1 MKILLVD
8 DEREEREGIEWLI
21 HKYEFPLEVAQANNG
36 KAALEYIEK
45 HPVDILFTDVKMPIM
60 NGLELAKKV
69 CAQWPEV
76 KIIIYS
82 AYGEFEFARAAM
94 EANAIRYLLK
104 PIDLEQFQ
112 TLMESVISSIKEEKK
127 VKEEK
132 DFHRIES
139 EKNLLFK
146 FFSTG
151 SASDWEMK
159 DILKLLFTEETSL
172 GRLLNV
178 QFTDNF
184 FDKYEEQFGELL
196 KKNFPENVVY
206 MNMYPNE
213 AYILIRDESAE
224 REKNL
229 KGNGDKILQQLKNR
243 TNSNGVILVSNIFS
257 SAEELLDELCRIHRI
272 QRDLFAYD
280 NQTILVRDYL
290 VNKSYYEF
298 DAEKICKKLRAAIE
312 DHEEEFIKK
321 YNDQLVEVIKSMER
335 VSKIYLQNML
345 YSIIKTMYDSYPGIE
360 SKELLISAEALFSTG
375 NSKELLRIY
384 KEAMDKI
391 FLLLETEEVDET
403 RVIAKIKNVVGKE
416 YSKDIS
422 LNDMADAVNL
432 TPSYVSYIFKK
443 ETGQSLI
450 KYITDVRM
458 SKAKKLLEES
468 DLKIL
473 QIAKRCGYE
482 NQSYF
487 NRLFKNY
494 YGITPKQLREKI

>member
-21 HKYEFPLEVAQANNG
+21 HKYELPLEVAQANNG

-45 HPVDILFTDVKMPIM
+45 NPIDILFTDVKMPIM

-69 CAQWPEV
+69 YRQWPEI

-104 PIDLEQFQ
+104 PIDLEQFKN
-112 TLMESVISSIKEEKK
+112 LMESVIASVSKEQKDQ
-127 VKEEK
+127 EEK
-132 DFHRIES
+132 DFHRVES

-146 FFSTG
+146 VFSTG
-151 SASDWEMK
+151 SGSKREIE
-159 DILKLLFTEETSL
+159 DISNLLFQDPNFQ

-184 FDKYEEQFGELL
+184 FDKYEDKFCEIL
-196 KKNFPENVVY
+196 KKYFTGNPWY
-206 MNMYPNE
+206 LNMYPNE
-213 AYILIRDESAE
+213 AYIMVTE
-224 REKNL
+224 EKEKDL
-229 KGNGDKILQQLKNR
+229 KHRGDQMLRTLENR
-243 TNSNGVILVSNIFS
+243 FDSNGVILASDNFSNL
-257 SAEELLDELCRIHRI
+257 EEVLEGVQAIHKI
-272 QRDLFAYD
+272 QKDLFSYD
-280 NQTILVRDYL
+280 NQTILIREYL
-290 VNKSYYEF
+290 DNKSYYES
-298 DAEKICKKLRAAIE
+298 DAEKICKKLKVAIE
-312 DHEEEFIKK
+312 GHEEEFIKK
-321 YNDQLVEVIKSMER
+321 YNDQLVECIKSMER
-335 VSKIYLQNML
+335 VSKLYLQNML
-345 YSIIKTMYDSYPGIE
+345 YSIVKTMYDYYPGIE
-360 SKELLISAEALFSTG
+360 SKELLVSAEALFSAG
-375 NSKELLRIY
+375 NSKELLKIY
-384 KEAMDKI
+384 KDAMDKI
-391 FLLLETEEVDET
+391 FLLMQKEGIDET
-403 RVIAKIKNVVGKE
+403 RVIGKIKNVVGKE

-422 LNDMADAVNL
+422 LNDMAEAVNL

-443 ETGQSLI
+443 ETGQSLV

-494 YGITPKQLREKI
+494 YGITPKQLREKL